1 VNFPAPAKARY
12 LKTVAMSE
20 VNGKPFTA
28 IAELDIVTDD
38 KF

>member
-1 VNFPAPAKARY
+1 VNFPARTKARY
-12 LKTVAMSE
+12 LKIAARSE
-20 VNGKPFTA
+20 ANGKPFTA